1 MILVLSDHFTRWRD
15 AIAIRDGT
23 TQSNAEALER
33 HVFCYFGV
41 PERIHTDKGAAFE
54 SALMRELCKVWGVNK
69 SRTTPWHPEG
79 NGVVERGNKDLGNA
93 LRTFLLTRDET
104 DWDLL
109 LPHLTRA
116 VRSIPH
122 SATGETANYMMF
134 GRELS
139 LPEDLLAAPTL
150 PLSSHEDYVADL
162 VDRQQ
167 AAHHFVRNRQAE
179 IRAEDNEAYPLFSPG
194 DSVWLK
200 DKRHPKG
207 TTPKLQP
214 KWQRPYKEIEAYSNH
229 TYLSDLHSRQSV
241 ESEGRLKLHI
251 SANGE

>member
-1 MILVLSDHFTRWRD
+1 
-15 AIAIRDGT
+15 
-23 TQSNAEALER
+23 
-33 HVFCYFGV
+33 
-41 PERIHTDKGAAFE
+41 
-54 SALMRELCKVWGVNK
+54 MRELCKVWGVNK

-79 NGVVERGNKDLGNA
+79 NGVVEHGNKDLENA

-116 VRSIPH
+116 GRSIPH
-122 SATGETANYMMF
+122 SVTGETDNYMMF

-150 PLSSHEDYVADL
+150 PLSSREDYVADL

-167 AAHHFVRNRQAE
+167 AAHDFVRNRQAE
-179 IRAEDNEAYPLFSPG
+179 IRAEDNQPPPMFSPG

-207 TTPKLQP
+207 TTRKLQP

-229 TYLSDLHSRQSV
+229 TYLSDLYSRQSV

-251 SANGE
+251 SANGEWGRATTQPEPIRHPTQHGYPRKAARKEDKSEENFTDLLQKLK